1 MNRTSWRPVGWG
13 ALVEW
18 FLRREALA
26 RAGSDQPAIEVLRF
40 QRTYRLVITALT
52 TALVTMAMTAGV
64 SRLARGQDLAEGRP
78 WRASSTY
85 PTRNVGQTF
94 FFHTKIESN
103 PWVEIDLGDS
113 VEFDR
118 VDVFNR
124 LAFPGRAAPLIV
136 EASDSQSDWRPL
148 ARQDIPFTRATLEFP
163 LTRARYVRL
172 RVPRRAYF
180 HLRKVAVH
188 RSAL

>member
-1 MNRTSWRPVGWG
+1 MNVTSRRPVGW

-18 FLRREALA
+18 FLRRDALA
-26 RAGSDQPAIEVLRF
+26 RAGGDQLAIEALRF

-52 TALVTMAMTAGV
+52 TALVIMATSAGV
-64 SRLARGQDLAEGRP
+64 SRLTRGPDLAEGRP

-85 PTRNVGQTF
+85 PSRDVGRKIF
-94 FFHTKIESN
+94 FCTKNESN

-113 VEFDR
+113 VEFSR

-124 LAFPGRAAPLIV
+124 TSFMGRAAPLIV

-148 ARQDIPFTRATLEFP
+148 ARQNIPFTRATLEFP

-180 HLRKVAVH
+180 HLRKVAVY

>member
-1 MNRTSWRPVGWG
+1 LNRTSWRSVGQ

-26 RAGSDQPAIEVLRF
+26 RAGNDQPAVEALRF

-52 TALVTMAMTAGV
+52 TALVTIAMAAGV
-64 SRLARGQDLAEGRP
+64 SELTKGPDLAEGRP

-85 PTRNVGQTF
+85 PTGDVGRAF
-94 FFHTKIESN
+94 FFHTKNESN

-118 VDVFNR
+118 VDVVNR
-124 LAFPGRAAPLIV
+124 LALPGRAVPLIV

-148 ARQDIPFTRATLEFP
+148 ARHNIPFTRATLEFP

-172 RVPRRAYF
+172 RVPRRVYF
-180 HLRKVAVH
+180 HLRKVAVY

>member
-1 MNRTSWRPVGWG
+1 LNRTSRRPLGR

-26 RAGSDQPAIEVLRF
+26 GAGSDQLAIEALRF

-52 TALVTMAMTAGV
+52 TALVTMATTAGV
-64 SRLARGQDLAEGRP
+64 SRLTRGPDLAEGRP
-78 WRASSTY
+78 WRASSSY
-85 PTRNVGQTF
+85 PSRDVGRTIF
-94 FFHTKIESN
+94 FCTKRESN

-113 VEFDR
+113 VEFSR

-124 LAFPGRAAPLIV
+124 TSFTERAAPLIV

-148 ARQDIPFTRATLEFP
+148 ARQNSPFIQATLDFP

-172 RVPRRAYF
+172 RVPRRVYF
-180 HLRKVAVH
+180 HLRKVAVY

>member
-1 MNRTSWRPVGWG
+1 LNGTSWRPVGR

-18 FLRREALA
+18 FSRRDALA
-26 RAGSDQPAIEVLRF
+26 RAGSDQTSVEALRF

-52 TALVTMAMTAGV
+52 AALVTVAATAGV
-64 SRLARGQDLAEGRP
+64 SRLTRGPNLAEGRP

-85 PTRNVGQTF
+85 PSQALGRTIF
-94 FFHTKIESN
+94 FCTKSQSN

-113 VEFDR
+113 VEFSR

-124 LAFPGRAAPLIV
+124 SVFMERAAPLVV

-148 ARQDIPFTRATLEFP
+148 ARQEFHFARATLEFP
-163 LTRARYVRL
+163 PTRARYVRL
-172 RVPRRAYF
+172 RVPRRVHF
-180 HLRKVAVH
+180 HLRKVAIY
-188 RSAL
+188 RPAL

>member
-1 MNRTSWRPVGWG
+1 LNRTSWRPVGRG
-13 ALVEW
+13 LVEW

-26 RAGSDQPAIEVLRF
+26 RAGSDQPAIEALRF

-52 TALVTMAMTAGV
+52 TTLVTMAATAGV
-64 SRLARGQDLAEGRP
+64 SRLARGPDLAEGRP

-85 PTRNVGQTF
+85 PSGAVGRTIF
-94 FFHTKIESN
+94 FCTKNESN

-113 VEFDR
+113 VEFNR
-118 VDVFNR
+118 LEVFNR
-124 LAFPGRAAPLIV
+124 TSFMERAVPLIA

-148 ARQDIPFTRATLEFP
+148 ARQNILFVRATLKFP

-172 RVPRRAYF
+172 RVPRRVHF
-180 HLRKVAVH
+180 HLRKVAVY
-188 RSAL
+188 RSVL